1 MAGRREIQADPSG
14 AAGLGVDERGRTPAS
29 GSEEL
34 GRVAA
39 GILGALRAVR
49 RLARV
54 IVADASWVI
63 ALRDPSDPLHEVA
76 VAVDEV
82 LVEEIVA
89 LPQLTFSECLV
100 APARLGV
107 LDEAAAAL
115 RAAFDVLVPDAEA
128 PLRWAELRARENL
141 RLPDAVVLD
150 AALQAGAALVTFDSG
165 LSAAARRRGVPVR
178 SAGADGL
185 G

>member
-1 MAGRREIQADPSG
+1 M
-14 AAGLGVDERGRTPAS
+14 
-29 GSEEL
+29 
-34 GRVAA
+34 
-39 GILGALRAVR
+39 
-49 RLARV
+49 

-63 ALRDPSDPLHEVA
+63 ALRDPSDPLHEKA
-76 VAVDEV
+76 ISIEGALGDEV
-82 LVEEIVA
+82 VA

-107 LDEAAAAL
+107 LEEAAAAI

-128 PLRWAELRARENL
+128 PLRWAELRALENL

-150 AALQAGAALVTFDSG
+150 AALQAGAELVTFDSG
-165 LSAAARRRGVPVR
+165 LSGAALRRGVPVR

-185 G
+185 R